1 MSVYLKEDNVKK
13 EPIAHSNGI
22 LNLKYLREKAKAMT
36 PERERKILERNR
48 VLSQLPVSERRKWS
62 EEHDRDR

>member
-1 MSVYLKEDNVKK
+1 MKK

-22 LNLKYLREKAKAMT
+22 LNLKYLREEAKTIT

-62 EEHDRDR
+62 QPTRSLNGRT